1 MANRDQ
7 FVTTTQ
13 DAACMTNGRVLGLRG
28 SLPDRTTV
36 PRKNRRRFYPAFQ
49 FITVCGL
56 LLIFHGCASI
66 LPPPEPPK
74 PPPGYPKPYRVMG
87 KWYQP
92 APHAKGFVQKG
103 LASWYGEQ
111 FHGRKTANGEIYD
124 MYAMTGAHKTLP
136 LGTHVRVYNL
146 ENDREVVV
154 RINDR
159 GPFVRNRII
168 DLSYT
173 AAKNIGM
180 IGPGTAPVKIV
191 ALGGSPPSGTNTPP
205 RPSQDSTDYYTGNF
219 TVQVGAFSDRKNA
232 ERLLAK
238 LDKTYKNAHVSDYN
252 TGYDTFYRVRV
263 GKCSTLEEAA
273 AYEEILIK
281 NGFKDAFV
289 IAE

>member
-1 MANRDQ
+1 M
-7 FVTTTQ
+7 
-13 DAACMTNGRVLGLRG
+13 MNGRILGLWG
-28 SLPDRTTV
+28 SLPDR
-36 PRKNRRRFYPAFQ
+36 PSALCKNRRRFYPVFQ
-49 FITVCGL
+49 FIAVFGL
-56 LLIFHGCASI
+56 LLIFHGCSRI

-103 LASWYGEQ
+103 IASWYGEQ

-136 LGTHVRVYNL
+136 LGTHVRVHNL

-159 GPFVRNRII
+159 GPFVRDRII

-173 AAKNIGM
+173 AAKNIEM

-191 ALGGSPPSGTNTPP
+191 ALGGSPPSGTHTPSG
-205 RPSQDSTDYYTGNF
+205 PSQDSTDYYSGNF
-219 TVQVGAFSDRKNA
+219 TIQVGAFSDRKNA
-232 ERLLAK
+232 ERLLTK
-238 LDKTYKNAHVSDYN
+238 LDQTYKNAHVSDYN
-252 TGYDTFYRVRV
+252 NGYDTFYRVRV
-263 GKCSTLEEAA
+263 GKCSTLEAAA

-281 NGFKDAFV
+281 NGFKDAFI